1 VFAKTIIADT
11 NIKRMVFINAETV
24 DSKEENVNGG
34 VQMSCSEKREFGA
47 ILPVTWALVFQ

>member
-1 VFAKTIIADT
+1 MFAKTIIADT